1 MRQKSLAEWARSLPW
16 PPVAPLMGY
25 PGIQINRTTVKQN
38 LFNWGIQFWTLYEL
52 AEKLRPDMSF
62 VLMDLS
68 VEASALGAAVRYPLH
83 EIPTVEEPLVRKPED
98 LLQFQALDILK
109 DGRVHVFLE
118 TIRLLKKSVDIPVC
132 GYVIGP
138 FSLTGLLMG
147 ASEAAMATITE
158 PEFLAEVLAFST
170 RTIRHYA
177 RAQVEA
183 GADVVAILE
192 PTAALLS
199 ADSFEKFSATYVKE
213 IVTDTEVPC
222 ILHICGDATRLV
234 PAMARTGAQGLSL
247 DYQVDLAAAADVVPQ
262 DVVLIGN
269 LDPAGVVS
277 RGSPEEV
284 AAATEKLLSEM
295 EGRPNFVL
303 SSGCDLPPETPLENI
318 RTMIETARRFR
329 AHG

>member
-1 MRQKSLAEWARSLPW
+1 MRTGTLYDWVSSLPW

-38 LFNWGIQFWTLYEL
+38 LFNWGIQFWTVYEL
-52 AEKLRPDMSF
+52 AEKLQPDMSF

-83 EIPTVEEPLVRKPED
+83 EIPTVEEPLVRQRED

-147 ASEAAMATITE
+147 ASEAAMATITD
-158 PEFLAEVLAFST
+158 PDFLGEVLAFST
-170 RTIRHYA
+170 RTILHYA

-199 ADSFEKFSATYVKE
+199 AASFDTFSAPYVAE
-213 IVTDTEVPC
+213 IVRATAVPC
-222 ILHICGDATRLV
+222 ILHICGDASRLV
-234 PAMARTGAQGLSL
+234 PAMAGTGAQGLSL
-247 DYQVDLAAAADVVPQ
+247 DYQVDLAAAAEQVPD

-269 LDPAGVVS
+269 LDPAGVLS
-277 RGSPEEV
+277 RGTPDEV
-284 AAATEKLLSEM
+284 AAATEKLLREM
-295 EGRPNFVL
+295 EGRKNFLL

-318 RTMIETARRFR
+318 RTMIETARAFSR
-329 AHG
+329 A

>member
-1 MRQKSLAEWARSLPW
+1 MHKRTLYNWASSLPW

-52 AEKLRPDMSF
+52 AEKLQPDMSF

-83 EIPTVEEPLVRKPED
+83 EIPTVEEPLVRHPED

-118 TIRLLKKSVDIPVC
+118 TIRLLKRSVDIPVC

-147 ASEAAMATITE
+147 ATEAAMATLTE
-158 PEFLAEVLAFST
+158 PDFLKDVLTFST
-170 RTIRHYA
+170 RTIQHYA
-177 RAQVEA
+177 KAQVEA
-183 GADVVAILE
+183 GADVIAVLE

-199 ADSFEKFSATYVKE
+199 PAAFDTFSAPYVTE
-213 IVTDTEVPC
+213 IVTGVDVPC
-222 ILHICGDATRLV
+222 ILHICGDASRLV

-247 DYQVDLAAAADVVPQ
+247 DYQVDLLAAAEQVPE

-277 RGSPEEV
+277 RGSQDEV
-284 AAATEKLLSEM
+284 AAATEELIRRM
-295 EGRPNFVL
+295 AGRQNFVL

-318 RTMIETARRFR
+318 RTMVEVARTFQNR
-329 AHG
+329 G